1 MNKFIISILLLL
13 SASVLKGQ
21 ALQTK
26 WAKSIAGNLY
36 EQSNSIAVAP
46 CGDVY
51 TVGFF
56 QQRLGNLTSVG
67 TEDGFIAKYTTDGQL
82 IWLKQLGGNS
92 ADRLNGITIIDDN
105 TIVVAGEMKG
115 VLYYGTDSL
124 VAQDRL
130 DAVVLQIDSSGQINW
145 AKQAGGMGDDS
156 AIDVVANIAGTVW
169 VTGYY
174 ENDLS
179 ADNDTVF
186 SYGTRDAF
194 VWKLN
199 PNGTTVWLSHLGG
212 PGFDEGVSIAIDS
225 HLDCY
230 VTGSFRDIIYT
241 NQDTAFGNLS
251 NDIFVVKYDNNGN
264 ATWVRTMGGPSSD
277 RAQCVAVDGQD
288 NICLTGWYNAYL
300 DVDTVRLAD
309 RQEEDIFLVKMNSMG
324 DLLWA
329 KDVAYRF
336 DERGYEVDFDAQNNV
351 YLMGTL
357 DSFLIIED
365 DSLYNRHL
373 NRPTDIFIAKFSPD
387 GDYKWSQTLGHY
399 YNDFCYDMVVVDA
412 SELYITGSFQD
423 TTIYI
428 GDTLISQGQFDVF
441 IAKFEMDTI
450 LQAHKIP
457 TSSVLHTARV
467 YPNPS
472 LGKMT
477 LEYQLSEPSVVQIVL
492 YDWLGRPIKHLL
504 DEEQQR
510 GAQQLEINGKGL
522 PKGYYILKIATE
534 GTIFAHKVIFE

>member
-1 MNKFIISILLLL
+1 MTIIILLTIG
-13 SASVLKGQ
+13 VNCVKGQ

-26 WAKSIAGNLY
+26 WANSIAGNLY

-56 QQRLGNLTSVG
+56 QQRLGSLTSVG

-82 IWLKQLGGNS
+82 IWLKQLGGSS
-92 ADRLNGITIIDDN
+92 ADRLNGIAVVDDH
-105 TIVVAGEMKG
+105 TIVITGEMKG

-130 DAVVLQIDSSGQINW
+130 DVVVLKIDSSGQINW
-145 AKQAGGMGDDS
+145 AEKAAGLGDDS
-156 AIDVVANIAGTVW
+156 GTDITVSTAGTIW
-169 VTGYY
+169 VTGYF
-174 ENDLS
+174 ENDLYS
-179 ADNDTVF
+179 NNDTIF

-194 VWKLN
+194 IWKLN
-199 PNGTTVWLSHLGG
+199 QNGGTEWLTHLGG

-225 HLDCY
+225 RMDCY
-230 VTGSFRDIIYT
+230 VTGSFRDVIYT

-251 NDIFVVKYDNNGN
+251 NDIFVAKYDHNGS
-264 ATWVRTMGGPSSD
+264 AVWIETMGGPSSD

-300 DVDTVRLAD
+300 NVDSIRLAD
-309 RQEEDIFLVKMNSMG
+309 RQEEDIFLIKMNSMG
-324 DLLWA
+324 ELLWA

-351 YLMGTL
+351 YLLGTL

-373 NRPTDIFIAKFSPD
+373 NRPTDIFIAKFTAN

-412 SELYITGSFQD
+412 SEVYITGSFQD

-428 GDTLISQGQFDVF
+428 TDTLISQGQFDVF
-441 IAKFEMDTI
+441 TAKFEMDTV
-450 LQAHKIP
+450 LQI
-457 TSSVLHTARV
+457 HTRPKQATLNTAQV

-472 LGKMT
+472 KDKIT
-477 LEYQLSEPSVVQIVL
+477 LAYSLSEPSEIEIVL
-492 YDWLGRPIKHLL
+492 YDWLGRPVQYLL
-504 DEEQQR
+504 KEQQQA
-510 GAQQLEINGKGL
+510 GEKQLEIDPKGL

-534 GTIFAHKVIFE
+534 GTIFAHKIIFE